1 MTQMFIVSKPK
12 MLNWLGKTN
21 AVQIQF
27 LMDNLELITLMQ
39 LQQKEG
45 FTSSSIKEGLLI
57 QKKVFSM
64 EIL

>member
-12 MLNWLGKTN
+12 MLNWLDKTN